1 MNAHGVTVLRREDR
15 PLLRGQG
22 SFIDGLRH
30 PALEGAYHAA
40 FVRSS
45 EPHARILAVNTDQA
59 LAMDG
64 VVAVFTAADLN
75 LWPLPPRLSMMNK
88 AMVRPML
95 ADGVVRFVGEPVAMV
110 VATNR
115 YQAADAVEGV
125 VVDYKSL
132 PAITDL
138 TQSLGSELLL
148 HEAAGT
154 NVSLAWAT
162 KAPEGFEADL
172 FADCEVVLEFA
183 LRHPR
188 LAPSPIEPLAGAVAW
203 GPDGRAIVWVCSQRP
218 AGAKYVIECSMGLEP
233 GTVRAIAPDVGG
245 GFGAK
250 GGYGCYPE
258 DVVATYA
265 ARQLGHPIRWCETR
279 SEAMVAMGH
288 GRASLH
294 HVRIGG
300 QRDGTVV
307 AYEVNALQDSGAYPA
322 MGTNVTTNLRN
333 SGTGVY
339 TIARAR
345 VQGTSVV
352 TNTTPTVAFRGAGR
366 PEAAGDIERA
376 IDRFA
381 AAIDMDPLALR
392 LRNVVAAD
400 AFPYTTAVGSTY
412 DSGRYGEAL
421 QRCAA
426 VAGYETLRAEQAA
439 RRAAGDR
446 MQLGIGVSCTVEITG
461 GGEGENASVSV
472 AEDGGVVVVVG
483 TSPHGQGH
491 ETTFA
496 TLVSNE
502 LGIDASRI
510 EVVHSDT
517 DLAPFGG
524 GTIGSRSA
532 QLGGS
537 ATHGAAKAVVELARN
552 QAAEL
557 LEANPDDVVFD
568 PAVGHFHVAGTP
580 ARYLGWSQLGA
591 LSADFTFKPPGGQGT
606 YAFGACVAVVELDTE
621 TGRVTARDLV
631 SVDDAGTLLN
641 PLLAEGQVHG
651 GLGLAVGAALL
662 EEMIYDTDG
671 TPRTT
676 SFADYGVISAAE
688 TPSFITEEM
697 ETPSPWNPL
706 GVKGVGESGTVVAT
720 PALQSAVLDALAP
733 YGVVHLDL
741 PFSPERVWRAMQP
754 EV

>member
-1 MNAHGVTVLRREDR
+1 MSTERGVVLRREDG

-30 PALEGAYHAA
+30 PLLEGALHAA
-40 FVRSS
+40 FVRST
-45 EPHARILAVNTDQA
+45 EAHATIVSIDTAAA
-59 LAMDG
+59 LATDG

-75 LWPLPPRLSMMNK
+75 LWPLPPRLPMMNK

-110 VATNR
+110 VATDR
-115 YQAADAVEGV
+115 YRAADGLEGV
-125 VVDYKSL
+125 NVQYQPL
-132 PAITDL
+132 PVLTDL
-138 TQSLGSELLL
+138 DRSRDGEVLL
-148 HEAAGT
+148 HPAADT
-154 NVSLAWAT
+154 NISLQWAGKPFEEDPFANCDVVVS
-162 KAPEGFEADL
+162 FD
-172 FADCEVVLEFA
+172 

-188 LAPSPIEPLAGAVAW
+188 LAPSPIEPRAGAVAW
-203 GPDGRAIVWVCSQRP
+203 GPDGRATVWVCSQRP

-258 DVVATYA
+258 DVVATFA
-265 ARQLGHPIRWCETR
+265 ARQLGRPIRWCETR

-288 GRASLH
+288 GRASRH
-294 HVRIGG
+294 RVRIGG

-307 AYEVNALQDSGAYPA
+307 AYEVDALQDSGAYPA

-339 TIARAR
+339 TIAHAR
-345 VQGTSVV
+345 MAGTSVV

-376 IDRFA
+376 MDRFA
-381 AAIDMDPLALR
+381 AAIGMDPLVVR
-392 LRNVVAAD
+392 QRNVVAED
-400 AFPYTTAVGSTY
+400 AFPYKTATGSTY
-412 DSGRYGEAL
+412 DSGRYGESL
-421 QRCAA
+421 QRAA
-426 VAGYETLRAEQAA
+426 DAAGYRALRDEQAR
-439 RRAAGDR
+439 RRANGDR
-446 MQLGIGVSCTVEITG
+446 LQLGIGVSCTVEITG
-461 GGEGENASVSV
+461 GGEGETASLTMAS
-472 AEDGGVVVVVG
+472 DGAVTVIVG

-496 TLVSNE
+496 SVVASE
-502 LGIDASRI
+502 LGIDP
-510 EVVHSDT
+510 EQVTVLHSDT
-517 DLAPFGG
+517 DLSPFGG

-537 ATHGAAKAVVELARN
+537 AAHGAARAVIDKARER
-552 QAAEL
+552 AAEL

-568 PAVGHFHVAGTP
+568 PAGAHFHVAGTP
-580 ARYLGWSQLGA
+580 ARYRQWADLGA
-591 LSADFTFKPPGGQGT
+591 FSADFSFKPAGGSGT
-606 YAFGACVAVVELDTE
+606 YAFGSCVAVIELDTE
-621 TGRVTARDLV
+621 TGAVTARQLV

-662 EEMIYDTDG
+662 EEMIYDPDG
-671 TPRTT
+671 TPRTAN
-676 SFADYGVISAAE
+676 FADYPVISATE
-688 TPSFITEEM
+688 TPSFDTHEM
-697 ETPSPWNPL
+697 ETPTPLNPL

-720 PALQSAVLDALAP
+720 PALQSAVLDALVP
-733 YGVVHLDL
+733 FGVTHLDL
-741 PFSPERVWRAMQP
+741 PYSPERVWRAMQQP
-754 EV
+754 T